1 MVTSGQAKLSS
12 PKRSVV
18 QAHVSP
24 IVDPCHDKKPPAT
37 TASSAIQLSD
47 SASTASK
54 APTATT
60 KLPSMRCAGRTHHP
74 DDITVR
80 SFGHPRYAKMSS
92 VPALRHREAHA
103 HQRAYASLAASGKFL
118 VLFIPPPR
126 VKTIAFTFGDFR
138 STTDGSTDSQVVWRI
153 R

>member
-47 SASTASK
+47 RASQASK

-74 DDITVR
+74 DDITGR
-80 SFGHPRYAKMSS
+80 SFMTHTPNTQKC
-92 VPALRHREAHA
+92 
-103 HQRAYASLAASGKFL
+103 HQFRRSATEKRMLIKGAYA
-118 VLFIPPPR
+118 
-126 VKTIAFTFGDFR
+126 
-138 STTDGSTDSQVVWRI
+138 
-153 R
+153 